1 MKTTMRGKLAA
12 VIAAAGLVLTGCGGD
27 GGDAGAGIDHSQ
39 VADYNPMERDQIK
52 DGGELNLALR
62 ELSEQQNTFH
72 ADGTR
77 YTKDVWR
84 LYNPVL
90 ATFTPEGEYAPNPA
104 YITDVKD
111 DSNDD
116 RTVVTFTINDK
127 ATYNDGTPIDWRAFE
142 NTWKFN
148 NGTNGDVVPNSTDGY
163 ELIESVTAG
172 DNDKQAVVTFSQP
185 WPWWKGLF
193 NELVPPQ
200 VKDAKTFNEAYLKKL
215 HPEWGA
221 GPFTVENVDFQ
232 KGEVSF
238 VRNDKWW
245 GEPAKLDRVSLRYME
260 DQASLNAFRNGEI
273 DATGVGTADRLATA
287 RQMGDAIEIRNGRE
301 ASTNLYVLNA
311 DAPLLGDA
319 KVREAIMRGI
329 DRKQLADIRFQGL
342 DYEENAPGSFTL
354 FESQEGYEDNFGEV
368 VQFDPEKAASLLD
381 EAGWTAGQDG
391 IREKDGEKLT
401 VRYPLL
407 GDDPTQKGLTQA
419 LQAMMKGIGVDL
431 QIEERPSSDFSR
443 IMMEKDFDLIGM
455 GFSSSDPYG
464 VAYFGQIYGSDSELN
479 KSGTGTPEF
488 DKKIEELQK
497 LPTAEEQI
505 ARANELEKEAFHL
518 YGIMPSMT
526 RPQISAVKPGLANYG
541 PMMFGVIPW
550 ENVGWAK

>member
-1 MKTTMRGKLAA
+1 MKTTMRGKFAA

-27 GGDAGAGIDHSQ
+27 GGDVGAGIDHQQ

-52 DGGELNLALR
+52 DGGELNLALA

-72 ADGTR
+72 ADGTA
-77 YTKDVWR
+77 YTRDVWR

-104 YITDVKD
+104 YVTDVKE
-111 DSNDD
+111 DSNDE
-116 RTVVTFTINDK
+116 RTVVTYTINEK
-127 ATYNDGTPIDWRAFE
+127 ATYNDGTPIDWKAFE

-148 NGTNGDVVPNSTDGY
+148 NGENEEVNPSSTDGY
-163 ELIESVTAG
+163 SLIESVKAG
-172 DNDKQAVVTFSQP
+172 ENDKQAVVTFKQP
-185 WPWWKGLF
+185 WPWWQGLF
-193 NELVPPQ
+193 NELLPPQ
-200 VKDAKTFNEAYLKKL
+200 VKDAKTFNEEYLQELK
-215 HPEWGA
+215 PEWGA
-221 GPFTVENVDFQ
+221 GPFKVENVDFQ
-232 KGEVSF
+232 TGTVSF
-238 VRNDKWW
+238 VRNEKWW
-245 GEPAKLDRVSLRYME
+245 GEPAKLDKITMRYME

-273 DATGVGTADRLATA
+273 DATGVGTADRLKTA
-287 RQMGDAIEIRNGRE
+287 RDMGDAIEIRNGRE

-354 FESQEGYEDNFGEV
+354 FESQEGYEDNFGAV
-368 VQFDPEKAASLLD
+368 VQFDPEKSKALLD
-381 EAGWTAGQDG
+381 EAGWTTDG
-391 IREKDGEKLT
+391 GETRVKDGEPLV

-407 GDDPTQKGLTQA
+407 GDDPTQKGLASA
-419 LQAMMKGIGVDL
+419 LQAMMKSIGVDM
-431 QIEERPSSDFSR
+431 QIEERPTSDFSN
-443 IMMEKDFDLIGM
+443 IMTEKDFDIIGM
-455 GFSSSDPYG
+455 GFSSSDPFG
-464 VAYFGQIYGSDSELN
+464 VAYFDQIYASDSQLN
-479 KSGTGTPEF
+479 RSGTGTEEF
-488 DKKIEELQK
+488 DEKIAELQN

-505 ARANELEKEAFHL
+505 KRANELEKEAFGL

-526 RPQISAVKPGLANYG
+526 RPQITAVKPGLANYG
-541 PMMFGVIPW
+541 PKMFAIVPW